1 VEEAL
6 INRRHFIAAGSAAGA
21 LGLAG
26 AWPGTVQAQA
36 QFSIATGTTGG
47 VYYPLGGAMANL
59 LSKKVPGWAVTAEA
73 TAGSVANMHMI
84 RDGKVQMALTQ
95 CDTAYDAIK
104 GLDKFKDKPVES
116 RTLCVIYP
124 NLVHFVTM
132 DGTGINKLSDIK
144 GKRISTASP
153 VSGSEVMALRIMDE
167 LGLKV
172 SDIKRERLAPAE
184 STNAMK
190 DGKLDGYFFNGGPPV
205 AAITDLAAS
214 QGVKIKL
221 IPNADL
227 VPDLNKKYGPVFAK
241 SQINPK
247 AYPNQDAAVPVI
259 AIWNILVV
267 PASMKDDQAHA
278 IIKTLW
284 DAQADLVAT
293 HKAAID
299 MTPENQKEANS
310 SVPFHPGALKF
321 FAEKG
326 IKLS

>member
-1 VEEAL
+1 M
-6 INRRHFIAAGSAAGA
+6 NRRQFIALGGTAGA
-21 LGLAG
+21 LGLTGAFAG
-26 AWPGTVQAQA
+26 SAVAQVQ

-47 VYYPLGGAMANL
+47 VYYPLGGAMANI

-84 RDGKVQMALTQ
+84 RDGKAQMALTQ

-104 GLDKFKDKPVES
+104 GLDKFVDKPVES
-116 RTLCVIYP
+116 RTLCVVYP

-132 DGTGINKLSDIK
+132 EGTGINKLSDIK
-144 GKRISTASP
+144 GKRISTGAP
-153 VSGSEVMALRIMDE
+153 VSGSEVMALRIIDE

-172 SDIKRERLAPAE
+172 GDIKRERLAPAE

-205 AAITDLAAS
+205 AAITDLA
-214 QGVKIKL
+214 GVKMKL
-221 IPNADL
+221 LPTAEL
-227 VPDLNKKYGPVFAK
+227 VPVLNKKYGPVFADGVI
-241 SQINPK
+241 QAK
-247 AYPNQDAAVPVI
+247 AYPNQDTAVPTI

-267 PASMKDDQAHA
+267 PASMRDEQAYT
-278 IIKTLW
+278 IIKTVW
-284 DAQADLVAT
+284 DNYPDLLAT
-293 HKAAID
+293 HKAVTD
-299 MTPENQKEANS
+299 MTPENQKQANS
-310 SVPFHPGALKF
+310 SVPFHPGAAKF

>member
-1 VEEAL
+1 
-6 INRRHFIAAGSAAGA
+6 
-21 LGLAG
+21 
-26 AWPGTVQAQA
+26 
-36 QFSIATGTTGG
+36 
-47 VYYPLGGAMANL
+47 
-59 LSKKVPGWAVTAEA
+59 
-73 TAGSVANMHMI
+73 
-84 RDGKVQMALTQ
+84 
-95 CDTAYDAIK
+95 
-104 GLDKFKDKPVES
+104 
-116 RTLCVIYP
+116 
-124 NLVHFVTM
+124 M

>member
-1 VEEAL
+1 MF
-6 INRRHFIAAGSAAGA
+6 RRQFVAGSAAASAAIA
-21 LGLAG
+21 LGRPALA
-26 AWPGTVQAQA
+26 QAQ
-36 QFSIATGTTGG
+36 QFSIATGTTGA
-47 VYYPLGGAMANL
+47 VYYPLGGAMANIL
-59 LSKKVPGWAVTAEA
+59 TKKVSGWAVTAEA

-84 RDGKVQMALTQ
+84 RDGKAQMALTQ

-104 GLDKFKDKPVES
+104 GLDKYVGKPVES
-116 RTLCVIYP
+116 RSLCVVYP

-132 DGTGINKLSDIK
+132 EGAGINKLTDIK
-144 GKRISTASP
+144 GKRISTAPP

-167 LGLKV
+167 LGIKTT
-172 SDIKRERLAPAE
+172 DIKRERLAPAE

-205 AAITDLAAS
+205 AAITDLAAT
-214 QGVKIKL
+214 QGIKIKL
-221 IPNADL
+221 VPTSDL
-227 VPDLNKKYGPVFAK
+227 VPALNKKYGPVFAASEIK
-241 SQINPK
+241 AK

-267 PASMKDDQAHA
+267 PASMPDQQAYT

-284 DAQADLVAT
+284 EAQPELVAT
-293 HKAAID
+293 HKAAQD
-299 MTPENQKEANS
+299 MLPENQKEANS
-310 SVPFHPGALKF
+310 SVPFHPGAMKY

>member
-1 VEEAL
+1 M
-6 INRRHFIAAGSAAGA
+6 IYRRQFIAAGSAAGA

-26 AWPGTVQAQA
+26 AWPGTAQAQA

-144 GKRISTASP
+144 GKRISTASR
-153 VSGSEVMALRIMDE
+153 S
-167 LGLKV
+167 
-172 SDIKRERLAPAE
+172 
-184 STNAMK
+184 
-190 DGKLDGYFFNGGPPV
+190 
-205 AAITDLAAS
+205 
-214 QGVKIKL
+214 
-221 IPNADL
+221 
-227 VPDLNKKYGPVFAK
+227 
-241 SQINPK
+241 
-247 AYPNQDAAVPVI
+247 AVR
-259 AIWNILVV
+259 
-267 PASMKDDQAHA
+267 K
-278 IIKTLW
+278 
-284 DAQADLVAT
+284 
-293 HKAAID
+293 
-299 MTPENQKEANS
+299 
-310 SVPFHPGALKF
+310 
-321 FAEKG
+321 
-326 IKLS
+326 

>member
-1 VEEAL
+1 M
-6 INRRHFIAAGSAAGA
+6 INRRQFIAAGSAAGA
-21 LGLAG
+21 FGLAG
-26 AWPGTVQAQA
+26 TASAQA

-84 RDGKVQMALTQ
+84 RDGKAEMALTQ

-132 DGTGINKLSDIK
+132 EGTGINKLSDIK
-144 GKRISTASP
+144 GKRISTSAP
-153 VSGSEVMALRIMDE
+153 VSGSEVMALRMLDE

-205 AAITDLAAS
+205 AAITDLAAT

-221 IPNADL
+221 IPNADM
-227 VPDLNKKYGPVFAK
+227 VPDLVKKFGPVFSK

-247 AYPNQDAAVPVI
+247 AYPNQEAAVPVI

-267 PASMKDDQAHA
+267 PAKMNDDQAYT
-278 IIKTLW
+278 ILKTLW

-310 SVPFHPGALKF
+310 SVPFHPGAAKF

>member
-1 VEEAL
+1 
-6 INRRHFIAAGSAAGA
+6 
-21 LGLAG
+21 
-26 AWPGTVQAQA
+26 
-36 QFSIATGTTGG
+36 
-47 VYYPLGGAMANL
+47 
-59 LSKKVPGWAVTAEA
+59 
-73 TAGSVANMHMI
+73 
-84 RDGKVQMALTQ
+84 
-95 CDTAYDAIK
+95 
-104 GLDKFKDKPVES
+104 
-116 RTLCVIYP
+116 
-124 NLVHFVTM
+124 
-132 DGTGINKLSDIK
+132 
-144 GKRISTASP
+144 
-153 VSGSEVMALRIMDE
+153 VMALRMLDE

-205 AAITDLAAS
+205 AAITDLAAT

-221 IPNADL
+221 IPNAGM

-241 SQINPK
+241 SEIKAK

-267 PASMKDDQAHA
+267 PASMKDDQAYT
-278 IIKTLW
+278 ILKTLW
-284 DAQADLVAT
+284 DAQSDLVAT

-310 SVPFHPGALKF
+310 SVPFHPGAVKF